1 MIIIAIT
8 GQLATGKSTITQLAK
23 QMGFKVFDSDKSVH
37 NLLKTREVKR
47 EINNFFN
54 FKVKNLFK
62 ENGEI
67 NNEKLGSYVF
77 KNNSGLK
84 KLEEILHPRVRKKER
99 MFLENCCIN
108 RIKFVFLDI
117 PLLNETSQGKRCDFI
132 ISMFVRKHIQKLRAS
147 RRNMSCNRIEAIIKK
162 QERLK
167 RVSYSEFLVRINSG
181 NGKFFVKKKLIKFMN
196 LVKKKKTNKVW
207 PNHYKLNVK

>member
-8 GQLATGKSTITQLAK
+8 GQLATGKSTITQLVK

-37 NLLKTREVKR
+37 CLLKTQDVKK
-47 EINNFFN
+47 EIKNFFN

-62 ENGEI
+62 EDGEI

-77 KNNSGLK
+77 KNTSGLK
-84 KLEEILHPRVRKKER
+84 KLEEILHPRVREKER

-108 RIKFVFLDI
+108 RMKFVFLDI
-117 PLLNETSQGKRCDFI
+117 PLLNETSQGKRCDYI
-132 ISMFVRKHIQKLRAS
+132 ISMFVRKQIQKLRVL
-147 RRNMSCNRIEAIIKK
+147 RRKMSCSRVKAIIKK

-167 RVSYSEFLVRINSG
+167 IVSSSEFLIRINSG
-181 NGKFFVKKKLIKFMN
+181 NGRFFVKKKLIKFIN
-196 LVKKKKTNKVW
+196 LVKKKKINRVW

>member
-8 GQLATGKSTITQLAK
+8 GQLATGKSTITQLVK

-37 NLLKTREVKR
+37 CLLKTQDVKK
-47 EINNFFN
+47 EIKNFFN

-62 ENGEI
+62 KDGEI

-77 KNNSGLK
+77 KNTSGLK
-84 KLEEILHPRVRKKER
+84 KLEEILHPRVREKER

-108 RIKFVFLDI
+108 RMKFVFLDI
-117 PLLNETSQGKRCDFI
+117 PLLNETSQGKRCDYI
-132 ISMFVRKHIQKLRAS
+132 ISMFVRKQIQKLRVL
-147 RRNMSCNRIEAIIKK
+147 RRKMSCSRVKAIIKK

-167 RVSYSEFLVRINSG
+167 IVSSSEFLIRINSG
-181 NGKFFVKKKLIKFMN
+181 NGRFFVKKKLIKFIN
-196 LVKKKKTNKVW
+196 LVKKKKINRVW

>member
-8 GQLATGKSTITQLAK
+8 GQLATGKSTITQLVK

-37 NLLKTREVKR
+37 CLLKTQDVKK
-47 EINNFFN
+47 EIKIFFN

-62 ENGEI
+62 KDGEI

-77 KNNSGLK
+77 KNTSGLK
-84 KLEEILHPRVRKKER
+84 KLEEILHPRVREKER

-108 RIKFVFLDI
+108 RMKFVFLDI
-117 PLLNETSQGKRCDFI
+117 PLLNETSQGKRCDYI
-132 ISMFVRKHIQKLRAS
+132 ISMFVRKQIQKLRVL
-147 RRNMSCNRIEAIIKK
+147 RRKMSCSRVKAIIKK

-167 RVSYSEFLVRINSG
+167 IVSSSEFLIRINSG
-181 NGKFFVKKKLIKFMN
+181 NGRFFVKKKLIKFIN
-196 LVKKKKTNKVW
+196 LVKKKK
-207 PNHYKLNVK
+207 